1 MQPTSRVSLDAKSF
15 EALKRTI
22 RNVVVPHRERKL
34 DPGFRTVMPEIMSLK
49 LTNRCNLR
57 CKHCYQWNESGY
69 HHDMDTAEQN
79 LDMDLGMI
87 QRLLEETDEAQSRLY
102 LWGGEPLFHRQ
113 AKEILELLKEHPRD
127 TTICTNAYMIP
138 KFEEE
143 LCAISDNLELL
154 IPIEGFQEEHDFL
167 RGKNSFQK
175 VIDAVDRLLEL
186 REQGRFRGRI
196 SVHNVINDNMIGRL
210 YELVEFFEQKG
221 VDLVLLCFPWYISEE
236 TSFAMDRFYD
246 EHFQWLAELPPDHR
260 SSWHAFKY
268 HIKPENITRLTDDL
282 RRINSNTWHNTR
294 IRYQP
299 GLDFDEI
306 EDFVAGKPMKSRSTS
321 KCLALSTR
329 VDIAPNGMVSA
340 CKFFGELAI
349 GNVKDLTLTDIWNSA
364 RYDRLRRIM
373 DEGLSPACSKCNVL
387 YLNTYAALAQI

>member
-1 MQPTSRVSLDAKSF
+1 MQPTSRVSLDEQSF

-22 RNVVVPHRERKL
+22 KNVVVPHRERKH
-34 DPGFRTVMPEIMSLK
+34 DPGFKTVMPEIMSLK

-113 AKEILELLKEHPRD
+113 AKEILDLLKEHPRD

-210 YELVEFFEQKG
+210 YELVEFLSKKASIWSCSASHG
-221 VDLVLLCFPWYISEE
+221 ISRKTPVLRWTASTMN
-236 TSFAMDRFYD
+236 TSSGWPSF
-246 EHFQWLAELPPDHR
+246 
-260 SSWHAFKY
+260 
-268 HIKPENITRLTDDL
+268 
-282 RRINSNTWHNTR
+282 RRITGAAGMRSNT
-294 IRYQP
+294 I
-299 GLDFDEI
+299 
-306 EDFVAGKPMKSRSTS
+306 SS
-321 KCLALSTR
+321 
-329 VDIAPNGMVSA
+329 
-340 CKFFGELAI
+340 
-349 GNVKDLTLTDIWNSA
+349 
-364 RYDRLRRIM
+364 RRI
-373 DEGLSPACSKCNVL
+373 SPG
-387 YLNTYAALAQI
+387 

>member
-1 MQPTSRVSLDAKSF
+1 MQPTSRVSLDEQSF

-22 RNVVVPHRERKL
+22 KNVVVPHRERKH
-34 DPGFRTVMPEIMSLK
+34 DPGFKTVMPEIMSLK

-57 CKHCYQWNESGY
+57 CKHCYQWNEDGY

-87 QRLLEETDEAQSRLY
+87 KRLLEETDEAQSRLY

-154 IPIEGFQEEHDFL
+154 IPIEGFEDEHDFL
-167 RGKNSFQK
+167 RGKGSFNK
-175 VIDAVDRLLEL
+175 VVQSVERLLEL

-210 YELVEFFEQKG
+210 YELVEFLKRRVWIWSCSASPG
-221 VDLVLLCFPWYISEE
+221 ISRKTPVLRWTASTMN
-236 TSFAMDRFYD
+236 TSSGWPSF
-246 EHFQWLAELPPDHR
+246 
-260 SSWHAFKY
+260 
-268 HIKPENITRLTDDL
+268 
-282 RRINSNTWHNTR
+282 RRITGAAGTRSNT
-294 IRYQP
+294 I
-299 GLDFDEI
+299 
-306 EDFVAGKPMKSRSTS
+306 SS
-321 KCLALSTR
+321 
-329 VDIAPNGMVSA
+329 
-340 CKFFGELAI
+340 
-349 GNVKDLTLTDIWNSA
+349 
-364 RYDRLRRIM
+364 RRI
-373 DEGLSPACSKCNVL
+373 SPD
-387 YLNTYAALAQI
+387 